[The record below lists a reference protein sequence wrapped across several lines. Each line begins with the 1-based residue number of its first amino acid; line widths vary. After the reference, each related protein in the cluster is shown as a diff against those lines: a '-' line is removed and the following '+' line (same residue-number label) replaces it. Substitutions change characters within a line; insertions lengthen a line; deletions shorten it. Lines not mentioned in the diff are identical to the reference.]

1 MQQCVQFVLG
11 DADQPEVEVV
21 GHQAAQFLQQQGFVP
36 PAQFGQLVVGDA
48 IGAALRLGQMAQN
61 DHRRLGQTELRG
73 GQDAPMPRDQL
84 PVGRDE
90 AGHGPAELSH
100 ARGDLCHLVGI
111 VGLGIAGVG
120 AETGQRPMLD
130 PTGHEGRVH
139 AASRLPLRTAKV
151 SPVSA
156 SRASWPV
163 KDCQRSMAT
172 ST

>member
-90 AGHGPAELSH
+90 AGDGPAEFGH
-100 ARGDLCHLVGI
+100 AGGDLRHLIGV
-111 VGLGIAGVG
+111 VGLGIPGIG
-120 AETGQRPMLD
+120 AETGQGPMLD
-130 PTGHEGRVH
+130 PARQEGHVH
-139 AASRLPLRTAKV
+139 AASRLAFRAEKV

-163 KDCQRSMAT
+163 KDCQRSMVT